1 MRQCPNCGWVPDS
14 PDTDYCA
21 SCGEA
26 MPPSPAGPDTTS
38 DRPTH
43 AEPRPQPGPATAG
56 SAPPTTVRNWAMATH
71 LAAFAVF
78 VVPVPVVGPLV
89 VWLLK
94 REEHPYIDEQGKEAV
109 NFNIS
114 VLIYT
119 IVSALLMLIA
129 VGVVLLAVVGIAW
142 FVLTII
148 AAVRTANGEE
158 YRYPATMRF
167 VR

>member
-1 MRQCPNCGWVPDS
+1 
-14 PDTDYCA
+14 
-21 SCGEA
+21 
-26 MPPSPAGPDTTS
+26 
-38 DRPTH
+38 
-43 AEPRPQPGPATAG
+43 
-56 SAPPTTVRNWAMATH
+56 MATH

-119 IVSALLMLIA
+119 IVSALLILIA
-129 VGVVLLAVVGIAW
+129 IGVVLLAVVGIAW